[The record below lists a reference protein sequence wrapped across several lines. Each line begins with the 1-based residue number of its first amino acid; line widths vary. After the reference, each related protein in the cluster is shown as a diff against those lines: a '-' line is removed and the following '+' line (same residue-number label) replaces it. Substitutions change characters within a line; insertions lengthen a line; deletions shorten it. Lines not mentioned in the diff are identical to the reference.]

1 MGIAARFR
9 GNGGIPGVLRIDCPL
24 PIRPD
29 RCHTGVVKLC
39 LSLVLCLIGV
49 IEAAPPVV
57 DDAGL
62 TRSFQDSL
70 GALADRKAA
79 HSGGALSAALRAA
92 PACAF
97 IQTGK
102 PRAAAD
108 YESISNSV
116 FILGSV
122 YKCGKCQ
129 HWHSGGTATAWCISP
144 DGVMVTNH
152 HVFENA
158 QGEAWGVCGF
168 NGKVYP
174 VKEILAANEAEDLA
188 LFRVEAH
195 GLRALP
201 LGPDAPV
208 GADIRIVSHPAGH
221 CFVETFGR
229 VSRYFRKPPA
239 DDQRGSI
246 MMAVTADYAR
256 GSSGG
261 PVVNA
266 AGSVVGMVS
275 STQTITYGDK
285 GHQDEGPVQMVI
297 KNCVSGAAIRALI
310 SPPARPASTP

>member
-1 MGIAARFR
+1 M
-9 GNGGIPGVLRIDCPL
+9 
-24 PIRPD
+24 
-29 RCHTGVVKLC
+29 
-39 LSLVLCLIGV
+39 
-49 IEAAPPVV
+49 AAPPVV

-62 TRSFQDSL
+62 TRSFQESL
-70 GALADRKAA
+70 GALADQKAA
-79 HSGGALSAALRAA
+79 PNGETLAAALRTA
-92 PACAF
+92 PASAA

-102 PRAAAD
+102 PTAATD
-108 YESISNSV
+108 YESLSNSV

-129 HWHSGGTATAWCISP
+129 HWHNGGNATAWCISS
-144 DGVMVTNH
+144 DGLMVTNH

-158 QGEAWGVCGF
+158 QGDAWGVCGF

-174 VKEILAANEAEDLA
+174 VKEILAANETEDLA
-188 LFRVEAH
+188 LFRVVAR

-201 LGPDAPV
+201 LGPDVPV
-208 GADIRIVSHPAGH
+208 GAEIRIVSHPAGH

-229 VSRYFRKPPA
+229 VSRYFRKPP
-239 DDQRGSI
+239 DGDGPGPV

-275 STQTITYGDK
+275 STQTITYGEK
-285 GHQDEGPVQMVI
+285 GHQDGGPVQMII
-297 KNCVSGAAIRALI
+297 KNCVSGAAIRALV
-310 SPPARPASTP
+310 SPPAKPASTP